1 MTRLNPPPHVGG
13 YIIQTSSKLF
23 GSAAGFVL
31 ALGLLMALCRTAA
44 AGEPTAF
51 DLVKE
56 GNRHVGE
63 EARDRVVQI
72 RSEKSIGTLTPN
84 VWYVVYFDPDA
95 TAKATEVKFAG
106 GKKISVKRPTRIL
119 EPITGAHKELAKDKL
134 KVDSE
139 RAIKI
144 ATAEPVLKNVTLKA
158 TRLTLERWGG
168 DNLPV
173 WKVRLW
179 AAKLKNPNDN
189 TDIGEVFVAA
199 DDGKVVKNDLHIN
212 RVD

>member
-1 MTRLNPPPHVGG
+1 MKT
-13 YIIQTSSKLF
+13 KLF
-23 GSAAGFVL
+23 GGSVKFPLGM
-31 ALGLLMALCRTAA
+31 GLLLVLCRTAVA
-44 AGEPTAF
+44 AEPTAF

-63 EARDRVVQI
+63 EARNRVVQI

-106 GKKISVKRPTRIL
+106 GKKISVKRPARIL

-134 KVDSE
+134 KVDSD

-144 ATAEPVLKNVTLKA
+144 ASEEPVLKNVTLKA
-158 TRLTLERWGG
+158 SRLSLERWGG
-168 DNLPV
+168 DDLPV

-189 TDIGEVFVAA
+189 TDIGEVIVAA